1 MSMHGAWL
9 NYRSMTADPSLK
21 EQKLKP
27 GTVKRIF
34 SFAKP
39 YQVSI
44 YIYLATV
51 VIDAALIVATPL
63 LLKKLIDD
71 GVIPKDSSV
80 VTQLAFFV
88 ALIAIADAAFNM
100 LGRYFSSRIGEGLIY
115 DLRSL
120 VFAHVQKQSIA
131 FFTRTQTGALIS
143 RINSDVI
150 GAQQAFTSTLSG
162 LVSNVVSLLL
172 VGITMLI
179 LSWQITVF
187 SLLML
192 PLFLIPTKWVGRRL
206 QSLTRESF
214 TLNSEMSSTM
224 TERFNVSGAMLV
236 SLYGQP
242 SQEEAGFRVRARRV
256 ADIGIK
262 TAMLNRLFFIA
273 LTSVAAI
280 ATAIAYG
287 IGGHL
292 AINGGLTVGTLLAI
306 TALLARLY
314 GPLTALSNVRIDVM
328 TSLVSFERVFEVL
341 DLEPMVQDKNGAVV
355 LNASRGKIDFKNVRF
370 SYPNADEISLAS
382 LESVAKAETVTSGEV
397 LKGVSFTVE
406 PGTTTALVGPS
417 GAGKTTISALI
428 PRLYDVTEGSIQV
441 DGNDIRDLTL
451 ESLRDSIG
459 VVMQDAHLFHETIAE
474 NLRYAKQDATEEQMQ
489 RACEA
494 AQIWDLVQSLPN
506 RFETMVG
513 ERGHRLS
520 GGEKQRLAIAR
531 LLLKSPS
538 IVILDEATAHL
549 DSENEQLV
557 HAALSNALKGR
568 TSIVI
573 AHRLSTV
580 READQ
585 ILVLDKGVIVEQGK
599 HDQLIANGG
608 LYSELYNRQDLTGAA
623 NENSSIN
630 DQAAKEHPLQRIGH
644 MWTIA

>member
-1 MSMHGAWL
+1 MSMHAAWMTH
-9 NYRSMTADPSLK
+9 RSMTADPSVK

-34 SFAKP
+34 SFARP
-39 YQVSI
+39 YRTNI
-44 YIYLATV
+44 IIYLATV
-51 VIDAALIVATPL
+51 VVDAGLVVATPL
-63 LLKKLIDD
+63 LLKRLIDD
-71 GVIPKDSSV
+71 GVIPKDTSV
-80 VTQLAFFV
+80 VTNLAILV
-88 ALIAIADAAFNM
+88 GLIAIADAGFNM

-120 VFAHVQKQSIA
+120 VFSHVQKQSIA

-150 GAQQAFTSTLSG
+150 GAQQAFTATLSG
-162 LVSNVVSLLL
+162 VVSNVVSLFL
-172 VGITMLI
+172 VTITMLI
-179 LSWQITVF
+179 LSWQITIF
-187 SLLML
+187 SLLLL
-192 PLFLIPTKWVGRRL
+192 PVFLIPTKWVGRRL

-214 TLNSEMSSTM
+214 GVNAEMSSTM

-236 SLYGQP
+236 ALYGEP
-242 SQEEAGFRVRARRV
+242 AREREYFRSRARRV

-262 TAMLNRLFFIA
+262 MAMLNRLFFIA

-280 ATAIAYG
+280 ATAFAYG

-292 AINGGLTVGTLLAI
+292 AIQGGVTVGTLLAI

-341 DLEPMVQDKNGAVV
+341 DLEPMVKNRENAKV
-355 LNASRGKIDFKNVRF
+355 LQTTQPRIEFKNVNF
-370 SYPNADEISLAS
+370 SYPRAEEISLAS
-382 LESVAKAETVTSGEV
+382 LESAAKAETVQSGQV
-397 LKGVSFTVE
+397 LNDLSFVAA
-406 PGTTTALVGPS
+406 PGTMTALVGPS
-417 GAGKTTISALI
+417 GAGKTTISALL
-428 PRLYDVTEGSIQV
+428 PRLYDVTDGAISI
-441 DGNDIRDLTL
+441 DGHDIRDLTL

-474 NLRYAKQDATEEQMQ
+474 NLRYAKQDATEEEMIQ
-489 RACEA
+489 ACKS
-494 AQIWDLVQSLPN
+494 AQIWSLIDSLPN

-538 IVILDEATAHL
+538 VVILDEATAHL

-557 HAALSNALKGR
+557 HAALQTALKGR

-580 READQ
+580 RDADQ
-585 ILVLDKGVIVEQGK
+585 ILVLEKGSIVERGT
-599 HDQLIANGG
+599 HDELVAKGG
-608 LYSELYNRQDLTGAA
+608 LYSDLYNRQDLTGAA
-623 NENSSIN
+623 N
-630 DQAAKEHPLQRIGH
+630 
-644 MWTIA
+644 

>member
-1 MSMHGAWL
+1 MSMHAAWMTH
-9 NYRSMTADPSLK
+9 RSMTADPSVK

-34 SFAKP
+34 SFARP
-39 YQVSI
+39 YRTNI
-44 YIYLATV
+44 IIYLATV
-51 VIDAALIVATPL
+51 VVDAGLVVATPL
-63 LLKKLIDD
+63 LLKRLIDD
-71 GVIPKDSSV
+71 GVIPKDASV
-80 VTQLAFFV
+80 VTNLAILV
-88 ALIAIADAAFNM
+88 GLIAIADAGFNM

-120 VFAHVQKQSIA
+120 VFSHVQKQSIA

-150 GAQQAFTSTLSG
+150 GAQQAFTATLSG
-162 LVSNVVSLLL
+162 VVSNVVSLFL
-172 VGITMLI
+172 VTITMLI
-179 LSWQITVF
+179 LSWQITIF
-187 SLLML
+187 SLLLL
-192 PLFLIPTKWVGRRL
+192 PVFLIPTKWVGRRL

-214 TLNSEMSSTM
+214 GVNAEMSSTM

-236 SLYGQP
+236 ALYGEP
-242 SQEEAGFRVRARRV
+242 AREREYFRSRARRV

-262 TAMLNRLFFIA
+262 MAMLNRLFFIA

-280 ATAIAYG
+280 ATAFAYG

-292 AINGGLTVGTLLAI
+292 AIQGGVTVGTLLAI

-341 DLEPMVQDKNGAVV
+341 DLEPMVKNRENAKV
-355 LNASRGKIDFKNVRF
+355 LQTTQPRIEFKNVNF
-370 SYPNADEISLAS
+370 SYPRAEEISLAS
-382 LESVAKAETVTSGEV
+382 LESAAKAETVQSGQV
-397 LKGVSFTVE
+397 LNNLSFVAA
-406 PGTTTALVGPS
+406 PGTMTALVGPS
-417 GAGKTTISALI
+417 GAGKTTISALL
-428 PRLYDVTEGSIQV
+428 PRLYDVTDGAISI
-441 DGNDIRDLTL
+441 DGHDIRDLTL

-474 NLRYAKQDATEEQMQ
+474 NLRYAKQDATEEEMIN
-489 RACEA
+489 ACKS
-494 AQIWDLVQSLPN
+494 AQIWSLIDSLPN

-531 LLLKSPS
+531 LLLKSPAV
-538 IVILDEATAHL
+538 VILDEATAHL

-557 HAALSNALKGR
+557 HAALQTALQGR

-580 READQ
+580 RDADQ
-585 ILVLDKGVIVEQGK
+585 ILVLEKGSIVERGT
-599 HDQLIANGG
+599 HDELVAKGG
-608 LYSELYNRQDLTGAA
+608 LYSDLYNRQDLTGAA
-623 NENSSIN
+623 N
-630 DQAAKEHPLQRIGH
+630 
-644 MWTIA
+644 

>member
-1 MSMHGAWL
+1 
-9 NYRSMTADPSLK
+9 MTADPSVK

-34 SFAKP
+34 NFAKP
-39 YQVSI
+39 YRTSI
-44 YIYLATV
+44 IIFLTTV
-51 VIDAALIVATPL
+51 VIDAALVVTTPL
-63 LLKKLIDD
+63 LLLRLIDD
-71 GVIPKDSSV
+71 GVIPKNPAL
-80 VTQLAFFV
+80 VTKLAILV
-88 ALIAIADAAFNM
+88 GLLAIADACVSM

-120 VFAHVQKQSIA
+120 VFGHVQKQSIA

-150 GAQQAFTSTLSG
+150 GAQQAFTATLSG
-162 LVSNVVSLLL
+162 VVSNVVSLLL
-172 VGITMLI
+172 VGITMMI
-179 LSWQITVF
+179 LSWQITIF
-187 SLLML
+187 SLLLL
-192 PLFLIPTKWVGRRL
+192 PAFLIPTKWVGRKL
-206 QSLTRESF
+206 QALTRESF
-214 TLNSEMSSTM
+214 NVNAEMSSTM

-242 SQEEAGFRVRARRV
+242 AREREHFRAKARRV

-262 TAMLNRLFFIA
+262 SAMLNRLFFIA

-280 ATAIAYG
+280 ATAFAYG

-292 AINGGLTVGTLLAI
+292 AISGKVTVGTLLAI

-341 DLEPMVQDKNGAVV
+341 DLEPMVKNREGAITYE
-355 LNASRGKIDFKNVRF
+355 SKNPRLVF
-370 SYPNADEISLAS
+370 DNVGFAYPRAHEISLAS
-382 LESVAKAETVTSGEV
+382 LESAAKPETVESGEV
-397 LKGVSFTVE
+397 LKNLSFVAE
-406 PGTTTALVGPS
+406 PGTLTALVGPS

-428 PRLYDVTEGSIQV
+428 PRLYDVTSGAITI
-441 DGNDIRDLTL
+441 DGHDIRNLTM
-451 ESLRDSIG
+451 ESLRSSIG

-474 NLRYAKQDATEEQMQ
+474 NLRYAKDDATAEEMKA
-489 RACEA
+489 ACQA
-494 AQIWDLVQSLPN
+494 AQIWSLIESLPN
-506 RFETMVG
+506 GLDTMVG

-538 IVILDEATAHL
+538 VVILDEATAHL
-549 DSENEQLV
+549 DSENESLV
-557 HAALSNALKGR
+557 HAALESALKGR

-580 READQ
+580 RNADQ
-585 ILVLDKGVIVEQGK
+585 ILVLEKGSIVERGR
-599 HDQLIANGG
+599 HEELVALGG
-608 LYSELYNRQDLTGAA
+608 LYADLYSRQDLTG
-623 NENSSIN
+623 SSN
-630 DQAAKEHPLQRIGH
+630 
-644 MWTIA
+644 

>member
-1 MSMHGAWL
+1 
-9 NYRSMTADPSLK
+9 MTADPSVK

-34 SFAKP
+34 SFARP
-39 YQVSI
+39 YRTNI
-44 YIYLATV
+44 IIYLATV
-51 VIDAALIVATPL
+51 VVDAALVVATPL
-63 LLKKLIDD
+63 LLKRLIDD
-71 GVIPKDSSV
+71 GVIPKNASV
-80 VTQLAFFV
+80 VTSLALLV
-88 ALIAIADAAFNM
+88 GLIAIADAGFNM

-120 VFAHVQKQSIA
+120 VFSHVQKQSIA

-150 GAQQAFTSTLSG
+150 GAQQAFTATLSG
-162 LVSNVVSLLL
+162 VVSNVVSLFL
-172 VGITMLI
+172 VTITMLI
-179 LSWQITVF
+179 LSWQITIF
-187 SLLML
+187 SLLLL
-192 PLFLIPTKWVGRRL
+192 PVFLIPTKWVGRRL

-214 TLNSEMSSTM
+214 GVNAEMSSTM

-236 SLYGQP
+236 ALYGEP
-242 SQEEAGFRVRARRV
+242 AREREYFRSRARRV

-262 TAMLNRLFFIA
+262 MAMLNRLFFIA

-280 ATAIAYG
+280 ATAFAYG

-292 AINGGLTVGTLLAI
+292 AIQGGVTVGTLLAI

-341 DLEPMVQDKNGAVV
+341 DLEPMVNNRENATV
-355 LNASRGKIDFKNVRF
+355 LQTSKPRIEFKNVSF
-370 SYPNADEISLAS
+370 SYPKAEEISLAS
-382 LESVAKAETVTSGEV
+382 LESAAKAETVQSGQV
-397 LKGVSFTVE
+397 LKDLSFVAE
-406 PGTTTALVGPS
+406 PGTMTALVGPS
-417 GAGKTTISALI
+417 GAGKTTIGALL
-428 PRLYDVTEGSIQV
+428 PRLYDVTDGSISI
-441 DGNDIRDLTL
+441 DGHDIRDLTL

-474 NLRYAKQDATEEQMQ
+474 NLRYAKQDATEEEMIQ
-489 RACEA
+489 ACKS
-494 AQIWDLVQSLPN
+494 AQIWNLIDSLPN
-506 RFETMVG
+506 GFETMVG

-538 IVILDEATAHL
+538 VVILDEATAHL

-557 HAALSNALKGR
+557 HAALQSALKGR

-580 READQ
+580 RDADQ
-585 ILVLDKGVIVEQGK
+585 ILVLEKGSIVEHGT
-599 HDQLIANGG
+599 HDELVAKGG
-608 LYSELYNRQDLTGAA
+608 LYSDLYNRQDLTGAA
-623 NENSSIN
+623 N
-630 DQAAKEHPLQRIGH
+630 
-644 MWTIA
+644 